1 LLTTSSPSQV
11 RAWWRDYFVEA
22 DAIVFVVDSSDTE
35 RLNEAKEELA
45 GLLAEPS
52 LDDLKGLIVLGN
64 KSDLQASLNTDQ
76 LISALALQDA
86 IDEVRLL
93 LRLRPFPPSTLSLT
107 HLMTIGHQ
115 QGRPVGVFRCS
126 LVDGTGYLDAF
137 KWLSGRL

>member
-52 LDDLKGLIVLGN
+52 LDDLKGLLVLGN

-86 IDEVRLL
+86 IDEVHLPLRRRL
-93 LRLRPFPPSTLSLT
+93 PPSTLSLT
-107 HLMTIGHQ
+107 LCVRR